1 MKKNSEKRV
10 RRKHS
15 DEFRRSAVS
24 LVEDQGYTT
33 AQAAREL
40 GINDNLLRTWRKKY
54 GKAAA
59 SGSELSESDQE
70 ELSRLRKEN
79 QRLRMERDILKKVAP
94 GKVRERGIV
103 MSS

>member
-1 MKKNSEKRV
+1 MKKQKSEKRV

-15 DEFRRSAVS
+15 DEFRRNAVS

-54 GKAAA
+54 GKSAAA
-59 SGSELSESDQE
+59 DSGISESDQE
-70 ELSRLRKEN
+70 ELDRLRKEVT
-79 QRLRMERDILKKVAP
+79 RLRMERDILKKATAFFATE
-94 GKVRERGIV
+94 KN
-103 MSS
+103 